1 MFAHWADGILG
12 AMRWSAILDVAWGA
26 SIAVFL
32 LLDFFAPDEGAWKDV
47 ATVAAATFAA
57 LTLVVLV
64 RFVWRRRR

>member
-1 MFAHWADGILG
+1 MEYSG

-32 LLDFFAPDEGAWKDV
+32 LLDFFAPDDGAWKD
-47 ATVAAATFAA
+47 ATTVAAATFAA
-57 LTLVVLV
+57 LTLAVLA